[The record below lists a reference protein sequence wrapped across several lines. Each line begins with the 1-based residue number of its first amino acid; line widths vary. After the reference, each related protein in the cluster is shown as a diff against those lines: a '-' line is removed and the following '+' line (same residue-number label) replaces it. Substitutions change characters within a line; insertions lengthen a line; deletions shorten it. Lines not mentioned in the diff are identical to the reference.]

1 MASLNRVFLMGN
13 LTRDPELRYIPSG
26 QAVCT
31 LGLAVNNKYGSG
43 DDKKEDTLF
52 IDVNVW
58 GKAAESSAEY
68 LKKGSPV
75 FIEGRLRLRQWE
87 SKEGEK
93 RSKIEVTASNV
104 QFLPSSRQG
113 GGAAGRGAHDEEP
126 PPDLP
131 PGSDDDVPF

>member
-1 MASLNRVFLMGN
+1 MASLNRVFLIGN

-26 QAVCT
+26 QAVTT
-31 LGLAVNNKYGSG
+31 LGLAVNNRFGSG

-75 FIEGRLRLRQWE
+75 FIEGRLRQRQWDD
-87 SKEGEK
+87 KETGQK
-93 RSKIEVTASNV
+93 RSKIEVTANTV
-104 QFLPSSRQG
+104 QFLPSGSRGGAKPAPG
-113 GGAAGRGAHDEEP
+113 GGDEPDMAP
-126 PPDLP
+126 PP
-131 PGSDDDVPF
+131 DDDVPF